1 MESTATEPEIAAT
14 EIPPASTWH
23 CYLLESTDGRR
34 TYVGATVNPARRL
47 RQHNGEIAGG
57 AKATKGRKWVR
68 RFLVGGFKDERTA
81 LQFEWYWKYHTR
93 TGAPGNT
100 FMERRMHALS
110 LLLANYPD
118 AFILECNLAA
128 TFV

>member
-1 MESTATEPEIAAT
+1 MESKPTETETPT
-14 EIPPASTWH
+14 EITSTWH

-47 RQHNGEIAGG
+47 RQHNGELAGG

-68 RFLVGGFKDERTA
+68 RFLVGGFKDERSA
-81 LQFEWYWKYHTR
+81 LRFEWYWKYHTR

-110 LLLANYPD
+110 LLLADYPD